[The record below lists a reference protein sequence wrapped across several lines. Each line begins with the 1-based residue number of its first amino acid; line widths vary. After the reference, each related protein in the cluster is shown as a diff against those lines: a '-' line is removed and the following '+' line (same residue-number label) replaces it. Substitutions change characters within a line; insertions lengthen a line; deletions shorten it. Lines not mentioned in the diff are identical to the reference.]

1 VGGWVIAETADL
13 GTKFCKIV
21 VTNDHGQYLRPVFP
35 KRITK
40 FGCAATAL
48 WTQRPLDAMPG
59 KKLALTALIAPTPQA
74 AQSYPANYWVSLRT
88 IPRKSDFPMQ
98 VPLPPPIT

>member
-1 VGGWVIAETADL
+1 
-13 GTKFCKIV
+13 
-21 VTNDHGQYLRPVFP
+21 
-35 KRITK
+35 
-40 FGCAATAL
+40 
-48 WTQRPLDAMPG
+48 MPG